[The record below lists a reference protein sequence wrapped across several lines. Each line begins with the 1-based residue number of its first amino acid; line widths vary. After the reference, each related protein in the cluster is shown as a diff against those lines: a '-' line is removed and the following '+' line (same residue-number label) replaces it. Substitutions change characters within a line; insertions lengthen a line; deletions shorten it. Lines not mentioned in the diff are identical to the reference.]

1 MTRQLSSDGA
11 HGGPEGWRRCRR
23 SAVLCSTHVLCGGSV
38 GSMTIAV
45 RHWHRSAAPGA
56 SGGRH
61 TCTLTTSAPLPPC
74 RTDMGG
80 KKEDVCE
87 VEIQGVW

>member
-1 MTRQLSSDGA
+1 MASECRTWRLRRQAYLHPYHD
-11 HGGPEGWRRCRR
+11 
-23 SAVLCSTHVLCGGSV
+23 STLV
-38 GSMTIAV
+38 T
-45 RHWHRSAAPGA
+45 P
-56 SGGRH
+56 
-61 TCTLTTSAPLPPC
+61 APLPPC